1 MREGVMLIM
10 LGSVICTMTPL
21 SDSTTPSVSL

>member
-10 LGSVICTMTPL
+10 LGSVISTMTLL
-21 SDSTTPSVSL
+21 SDATTPSFSL